1 MFAVTTLSDSRI
13 FSTSC
18 ANWPTYI
25 ASLPRLRKSFR
36 CYQAVRKPVPNR
48 LISDGE
54 AGPLAESFECLVDFV
69 HSNKAV
75 QLLGVRRAVYS
86 FTTTCTS
93 SVQCPESGP
102 LAQCA
107 VSVCSVDLLYDLSAD
122 VPSGSGH
129 GTSAKPA
136 GATPALSRMKRLVHS
151 KMAATLGKRKH
162 YRRGRR
168 L

>member
-1 MFAVTTLSDSRI
+1 MRELALIYCIFA
-13 FSTSC
+13 
-18 ANWPTYI
+18 
-25 ASLPRLRKSFR
+25 FR
-36 CYQAVRKPVPNR
+36 YYQAVRKPVPNR

-102 LAQCA
+102 LAQCT

-122 VPSGSGH
+122 VPAP
-129 GTSAKPA
+129 GTSAKLA

-151 KMAATLGKRKH
+151 KIAATLGKRKH

>member
-1 MFAVTTLSDSRI
+1 M
-13 FSTSC
+13 
-18 ANWPTYI
+18 
-25 ASLPRLRKSFR
+25 
-36 CYQAVRKPVPNR
+36 PNR

-54 AGPLAESFECLVDFV
+54 AGPLAESFECTNGLVDFV

-75 QLLGVRRAVYS
+75 QLLVVRRAVYS

-122 VPSGSGH
+122 VPAT
-129 GTSAKPA
+129 GTSAKSA

-151 KMAATLGKRKH
+151 KIAATLGKRKH